1 MSSIFALDDDGFRCV
16 LSWLDVGCIC
26 KLDIAVCNKDER
38 SLWLRSLHT
47 MDSKAVD
54 EYEHNHSSLR
64 WLISRGARAT
74 KI

>member
-1 MSSIFALDDDGFRCV
+1 MASLFDLSDDGFRYV

-26 KLDIAVCNKDER
+26 KLDVAIGNVDQRLMWLN
-38 SLWLRSLHT
+38 SLYT
-47 MDSKAVD
+47 MDSKAID
-54 EYEHNHSSLR
+54 EYEHSNSSLR